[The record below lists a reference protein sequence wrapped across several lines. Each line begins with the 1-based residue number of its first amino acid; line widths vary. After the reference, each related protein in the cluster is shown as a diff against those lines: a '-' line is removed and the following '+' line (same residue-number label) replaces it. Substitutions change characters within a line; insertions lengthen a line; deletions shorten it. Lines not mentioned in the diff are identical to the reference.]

1 MIYLKNE
8 TFCDTSHHQV
18 IYKMLKLKSRI
29 KGKNLYTINKNNEIM
44 KICIVMLHRF

>member
-8 TFCDTSHHQV
+8 TFCDTSRHQV

-29 KGKNLYTINKNNEIM
+29 KGKKFIYN
-44 KICIVMLHRF
+44 